1 MLLYIHIPF
10 CDSKCSYCSFHS
22 YVDKFH
28 LQKRYFQALYTQ
40 LEAALCSKRIDTVF
54 IGGGTPSSVDA
65 KLYTPLFS
73 LLDTPRIK
81 EITVEANPG
90 SADAAWMEAMK
101 GFGVDRISLGV
112 QSFDKDK
119 LKYLNRSHSPQKAK
133 EAIKTAQGI
142 FKRVSIDL
150 IYNTPLDTVQ
160 LLQEDLQIFAS
171 FATDHISAYELTIEK
186 GTALE
191 GITLPEDRFSHMI
204 ADILEA
210 KGYKQYE
217 ISNFGNPSLHNL
229 GYWQYEPY
237 LGIGAGAIGF
247 DGRRRVYNTADIES
261 YIADPFG
268 GQIEE
273 LSKKDREIERL
284 FLGLRSKVGF
294 VPADEKT
301 TRRARFLEQKGK
313 LIKKSSRYYNPNF
326 CLADEL
332 ALYLLK

>member
-28 LQKRYFQALYTQ
+28 LKDRYFKALYSQ
-40 LEAALCSKRIDTVF
+40 LEAALQERAVKTVF

-65 KLYTPLFS
+65 RLYAPLFS

-90 SADAAWMEAMK
+90 SADAAWMQMMK
-101 GFGVDRISLGV
+101 GFGTDRISLGV
-112 QSFDKDK
+112 QSFDKEK
-119 LKYLNRSHSPQKAK
+119 LKYLNRSHTPQKAK

-142 FKRVSIDL
+142 FERVSIDL
-150 IYNTPLDTVQ
+150 IYNTPLDTAR
-160 LLQEDLQIFAS
+160 LLQEDLQIFTS
-171 FATDHISAYELTIEK
+171 FDTDHISAYELTVEK

-191 GITLPEDRFSHMI
+191 GTTLPEDRFSDMI
-204 ADILEA
+204 ANTLET

-247 DGRRRVYNTADIES
+247 DGQRRVYNTADIES
-261 YIADPFG
+261 YIADPFA

-273 LSKKDREIERL
+273 LSQEDREVERL

-301 TRRARFLEQKGK
+301 RQRARFLEQKGK